1 LPIDRRSIERCL
13 EGHTR
18 EVRRHVLG
26 IDADRYTRKCDGHR
40 VNHRDV
46 LRSDFMPE
54 VASEHLG
61 GSECQNHDREFQLLV
76 LASVAKRG
84 GES

>member
-1 LPIDRRSIERCL
+1 
-13 EGHTR
+13 
-18 EVRRHVLG
+18 
-26 IDADRYTRKCDGHR
+26 
-40 VNHRDV
+40 
-46 LRSDFMPE
+46 MPE
-54 VASEHLG
+54 VASEQLE